1 MLYKQKH
8 KTNEKEERKGNPSS
22 GKLAI
27 TTRDKKHSQNTTKM
41 QYVAA
46 YILSAIGG
54 NAEEAKVKEILGAAG
69 AEIDEGKIKEVFD
82 AMNGK
87 DVWEVIAAG
96 KSQMGSMA
104 VAAAPAAGA
113 AAATTTEEAPK
124 EEEKKEE
131 EEEEDDFGGFGDL
144 F

>member
-1 MLYKQKH
+1 MPGKGKDQQKNQKEK
-8 KTNEKEERKGNPSS
+8 KTLK
-22 GKLAI
+22 
-27 TTRDKKHSQNTTKM
+27 KM

-54 NAEEAKVKEILGAAG
+54 NTEEAKVKEILAAAG
-69 AEIDEGKIKEVFD
+69 AEVEEGKIAEVFA

-87 DVWEVIAAG
+87 DVWEVIEQG

-104 VAAAPAAGA
+104 VAAAPAAA
-113 AAATTTEEAPK
+113 AAAATEEAPK

-131 EEEEDDFGGFGDL
+131 EEEEEDFGGFGDL

>member
-1 MLYKQKH
+1 
-8 KTNEKEERKGNPSS
+8 
-22 GKLAI
+22 
-27 TTRDKKHSQNTTKM
+27 M

-46 YILSAIGG
+46 YILSAIAG
-54 NAEEAKVKEILGAAG
+54 NPEEGKVKEILGAAG
-69 AEIDEGKIKEVFD
+69 AEIEDAKVTEVFT

-113 AAATTTEEAPK
+113 AAAATEEAPK

-131 EEEEDDFGGFGDL
+131 EEEEEDFGGFGDL